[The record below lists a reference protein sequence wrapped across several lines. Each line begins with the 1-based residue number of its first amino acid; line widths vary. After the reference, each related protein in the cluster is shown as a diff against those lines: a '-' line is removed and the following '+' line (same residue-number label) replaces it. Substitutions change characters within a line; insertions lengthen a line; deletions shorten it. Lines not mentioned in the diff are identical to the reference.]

1 MKADLFNQKNEK
13 IGTVE
18 LPEAVFGAKFNSDL
32 IHQVLTVQLA
42 NRRKTLADT
51 KDRSEVRGGGRKPW
65 RQKGTGRARHGSI
78 RSPLW
83 KGGGVTFGPNKE
95 RNFSRKIS
103 KKMKIS
109 AIFGVISKKFSEQEI
124 KIVDNLKLENHKTSD
139 LANLLEKF
147 ISDKESLLL
156 IPAKDNKNI
165 YLAARNLNKVGVLS
179 PESLNIYELLN
190 YQKILLDQAA
200 IETITKHYKI

>member
-18 LPEAVFGAKFNSDL
+18 LPETIFGVKFNSDL

-42 NRRKTLADT
+42 NRRRTLADT

-83 KGGGVTFGPNKE
+83 KGGGVTFGPIKE
-95 RNFSRKIS
+95 RNFSRKIN
-103 KKMKIS
+103 KKMRVS
-109 AIFGVISKKFSEQEI
+109 AILGIISKKFGEQEI
-124 KIVDNLKLENHKTSD
+124 KVIDTLKLEDHKTKN
-139 LANLLEKF
+139 LANLLKKF

-165 YLAARNLNKVGVLS
+165 YSAARNLAKVGVLS
-179 PESLNIYELLN
+179 PESLNAYELLN
-190 YQKILLDQAA
+190 YKKILLDQTA
-200 IETITKHYKI
+200 IETIVKHYKI